1 MFGVGEVFR
10 MLRNPARL
18 SAVAGLAL
26 VLGTAAAA
34 AFDYPSYQAADLDQL
49 ARRKPQ
55 LGLGADIPS
64 VQSVRFDATLVEQAD
79 ECPTK
84 YLKWAMKKSGIAKDA
99 IAGTPITR
107 CITVKSA
114 KGREYP
120 LFIQD
125 ALAGPLAK
133 ALASRSIRRAALFG
147 TRYVME
153 SDFYGLIPGVEFVRP
168 HPAELDAIHT
178 IYVELAESHQPTP
191 RAHAQLTAMA
201 KMLCIRDR
209 AEAVILAGTDLAL
222 LFNESNTEF
231 PAIDCAALHIDAVVK
246 AALSAPG

>member
-1 MFGVGEVFR
+1 MLGVGEVLR
-10 MLRNPARL
+10 MLRGPARL
-18 SAVAGLAL
+18 FALAGLAL
-26 VLGTAAAA
+26 MLGAGAAA
-34 AFDYPSYQAADLDQL
+34 AFDYPSYQAADLDVL

-99 IAGTPITR
+99 IASTPITR

-133 ALASRSIRRAALFG
+133 DVKVGGKLTVYGSLVYFAARG
-147 TRYVME
+147 
-153 SDFYGLIPGVEFVRP
+153 PGIVVNEYSTEQTATP
-168 HPAELDAIHT
+168 P
-178 IYVELAESHQPTP
+178 SHS
-191 RAHAQLTAMA
+191 
-201 KMLCIRDR
+201 
-209 AEAVILAGTDLAL
+209 G
-222 LFNESNTEF
+222 
-231 PAIDCAALHIDAVVK
+231 ID
-246 AALSAPG
+246 LSAASKKK

>member
-1 MFGVGEVFR
+1 MLGVGEVFR
-10 MLRNPARL
+10 MPRNPTRL
-18 SAVAGLAL
+18 SAVAAL
-26 VLGTAAAA
+26 VLMAGPALAAGAAA

-99 IAGTPITR
+99 IASTQVTR

-125 ALAGPLAK
+125 ALTASLAK
-133 ALASRSIRRAALFG
+133 DIQPGGKLTVYGSVVYFAARG
-147 TRYVME
+147 
-153 SDFYGLIPGVEFVRP
+153 PGIVVNEYSTD
-168 HPAELDAIHT
+168 PAAT
-178 IYVELAESHQPTP
+178 APSHSGV
-191 RAHAQLTAMA
+191 
-201 KMLCIRDR
+201 D
-209 AEAVILAGTDLAL
+209 
-222 LFNESNTEF
+222 
-231 PAIDCAALHIDAVVK
+231 
-246 AALSAPG
+246 LSATAKRKQ

>member
-1 MFGVGEVFR
+1 MRGCPMFGVGEVFR

-133 ALASRSIRRAALFG
+133 DIQPGGKLTVYGSVVYFAARG
-147 TRYVME
+147 
-153 SDFYGLIPGVEFVRP
+153 PGIVVNEYST
-168 HPAELDAIHT
+168 EQT
-178 IYVELAESHQPTP
+178 PTP
-191 RAHAQLTAMA
+191 QSHSGV
-201 KMLCIRDR
+201 D
-209 AEAVILAGTDLAL
+209 
-222 LFNESNTEF
+222 
-231 PAIDCAALHIDAVVK
+231 
-246 AALSAPG
+246 LSATSRKE

>member
-1 MFGVGEVFR
+1 MLGVGEVFR

-18 SAVAGLAL
+18 STVAGLVLMAGPAL
-26 VLGTAAAA
+26 AAGTAA
-34 AFDYPSYQAADLDQL
+34 AFDYLSYQAADLDQI

-84 YLKWAMKKSGIAKDA
+84 YLKWAMRKSGIAKDA

-125 ALAGPLAK
+125 ALTASLAK
-133 ALASRSIRRAALFG
+133 DIQPGGKLTVYGSVVYFAARG
-147 TRYVME
+147 
-153 SDFYGLIPGVEFVRP
+153 PGIVVNEYSTD
-168 HPAELDAIHT
+168 PAVTAP
-178 IYVELAESHQPTP
+178 SHSGV
-191 RAHAQLTAMA
+191 
-201 KMLCIRDR
+201 D
-209 AEAVILAGTDLAL
+209 
-222 LFNESNTEF
+222 
-231 PAIDCAALHIDAVVK
+231 
-246 AALSAPG
+246 LSATAKKK